1 MNTFSSSAQTFSLVA
16 FSAIASFTLLLCII
30 NSAER
35 DDLSD
40 YYTGYRGMSS
50 IPNGLAIAGDYIS
63 AATIL
68 NTVGF
73 IALTGFDGL
82 TLALSSAL
90 SLVLLMF
97 LLAEPLRNAGR
108 FTMGDALARHA
119 SDRKVRIVSSAVT
132 LLALVPMMIVQL
144 AASGYLVSLILGFDG
159 DAIRTGCIV
168 VLGILMIAYAAIGGM
183 KGTALIQI
191 IKIVVLVGASAA
203 LAFLIMNKVG
213 WNPSQLLSDAKTGS
227 RVGDAYLTSGM
238 RFGSDGMG
246 KLDTVSAM
254 VTVVLGA
261 ACLPHVTM
269 RMYTAH
275 SARHIRRSMSW
286 AVGTVSVVCFL
297 LAIIGFGA
305 AAIIGRDA
313 LAAGGPQGTLAIL
326 QVSQGVA
333 EGSSM
338 VATLLFTAVA
348 AAVFLTLLSSVS
360 GMIMACASSLA
371 HDFYALGLRR
381 TSLPA
386 VRELRAARA
395 AAVAVGVPAI
405 ALAIAVQDW
414 GLQALITLSLCIGAS
429 AIAPALVY
437 RLFWRRYTNT
447 GLLYTMIG
455 GTLSVLVLLAF
466 SEVVSGGE
474 HALITDR
481 NFSWFPMHTT
491 GLVTI
496 PLGFFLG
503 WLGTIR
509 STRRD
514 QDDQERQ
521 YEAAEPRILAG
532 AGTGSGS
539 GS

>member
-1 MNTFSSSAQTFSLVA
+1 MNVFDSSAQMFSLVA

-68 NTVGF
+68 NTAGF
-73 IALTGFDGL
+73 IALTGFDGV
-82 TLALSSAL
+82 TLALSTAL
-90 SLVLLMF
+90 SLLLLMF

-108 FTMGDALARHA
+108 FTMGDALARHS
-119 SDRKVRIVSSAVT
+119 SDRAVRMVSSAVT
-132 LLALVPMMIVQL
+132 LVGLVPMMIVQL
-144 AASGYLVSLILGFDG
+144 AASGYLVALILGFEG

-183 KGTALIQI
+183 RGTALIQT
-191 IKIVVLVGASAA
+191 IKIVVLLGASLAV
-203 LAFLIMNKVG
+203 AFLIMNRVD
-213 WNPSQLLSDAKTGS
+213 WNPAQLLSDAKAGS
-227 RVGDAYLTSGM
+227 GAGEAYLTSGL
-238 RFGSDGMG
+238 RFGTDGLG
-246 KLDTVSAM
+246 RLDTVSGM
-254 VTVVLGA
+254 VTVMLGA
-261 ACLPHVTM
+261 AALPHVTM

-297 LAIIGFGA
+297 LVIIGFGA
-305 AAIIGRDA
+305 AAIVGRDA

-326 QVSQGVA
+326 QVSQGVL

-338 VATLLFTAVA
+338 AATLLFTAVA
-348 AAVFLTLLSSVS
+348 TAVFLTLLSSVS
-360 GMIMACASSLA
+360 GMILACSSSLA
-371 HDFYALGLRR
+371 HDFYALGLRKKA
-381 TSLPA
+381 LPA
-386 VRELRAARA
+386 ARELRAARLA
-395 AAVAVGVPAI
+395 ATVVGVPAI

-414 GLQALITLSLCIGAS
+414 GLQALITLSLCVGAS

-447 GLLYTMIG
+447 GLLYTMVG
-455 GTLSVLVLLAF
+455 GTLAVLVLLTF

-474 HALITDR
+474 HALFTDLD
-481 NFSWFPMHTT
+481 FAWFPMHTT
-491 GLVTI
+491 GLITI

-503 WLGTIR
+503 WLGTVR
-509 STRRD
+509 SGSGD
-514 QDDQERQ
+514 QRNQERE
-521 YEAAEPRILAG
+521 YDDAEPRILAG
-532 AGTGSGS
+532 AGTRT
-539 GS
+539 